1 MLDTNRPFVPPS
13 SMDLSRSLANKRLAE
28 LSAWVATLKKEWQE
42 AGGQENLYN
51 ADIIQLESIY
61 RDFEQKIEEILRSD
75 KPVVPPSSNL
85 LKS

>member
-1 MLDTNRPFVPPS
+1 MLDTSRPFAPPS

-51 ADIIQLESIY
+51 GDIIQLESVY
-61 RDFEQKIEEILRSD
+61 RDFEQKTEGILRSD
-75 KPVVPPSSNL
+75 PSPAQPNKL
-85 LKS
+85 